1 MKETIKSYA
10 SDVGGIIK
18 EMLQSQ
24 IVKFSVAGG
33 VVGLVIGTALSV
45 PSVGLYVGFGLGLYH
60 GVTK

>member
-1 MKETIKSYA
+1 
-10 SDVGGIIK
+10 
-18 EMLQSQ
+18 
-24 IVKFSVAGG
+24 AGA